1 MLRTR
6 KKIDEYK
13 GRWLITLTEITSED
27 VQTPRD
33 VISMN
38 IIFVMDPIVEILY
51 VFLAYDL
58 ASVVDECLTDSHDG
72 RSPRQDSKK
81 VCMT

>member
-27 VQTPRD
+27 VQTPR
-33 VISMN
+33 MN
-38 IIFVMDPIVEILY
+38 IIFVMDPIVKILY

-58 ASVVDECLTDSHDG
+58 ASLVDECLTDSHDG